1 MKKLFITLIAT
12 GSLLMTNSCSED
24 FLDVNRNPNEAY
36 NNQLTPKERL
46 AAAQT
51 NIFATQYVTLNRFGN
66 LMMNAW
72 VGNIFQYTA
81 PFDDEMKMNV
91 TSTFYNNIWDNYYL
105 GINNFQTIID
115 SDNSSKRF
123 SGHIASA
130 KVLKAFYM
138 QTIVDLYNDAPY
150 TEAFK
155 GQGNLAPKYDKGKDI
170 YKALIKEVD
179 EAIALLNTYP
189 ATAIYFNATG
199 TATGT
204 ESVEDVIFKTNIAS
218 WKQMANTVKLKLI
231 VRLSNCTDPEVIA
244 YRDAALAT
252 LPSTPASY
260 VSSDVLLNP
269 GYTAGNTTQQNPL
282 FRNYG
287 LLTLNGEINSN
298 YRLVFASA
306 NIIDNM
312 LGRAPRT
319 TGLVDSRVQRM
330 FYPNVWN
337 WAEDAEITPGF
348 EGYYGLEQGTTNNAN
363 TVGDY
368 AGLGPKQFLYTS
380 ATTGST
386 QPGVFMLNAESQ
398 FLLAEAA
405 VLYPSKFSGAQ
416 TFFNAGITSSFVY
429 LGLTAA
435 NATTY
440 INNSNSR
447 VNVGWTASTNK
458 IAAIQYQRWIAL
470 TNINPTETFI
480 GYTKTNF
487 PVTPLPIN
495 NVSVTSRP
503 KRLIYPQS
511 EYVANSA
518 NVPNLVKSDAF
529 AINQYSPFWLK

>member
-1 MKKLFITLIAT
+1 MKKLFISLIAA
-12 GSLLMTNSCSED
+12 GSILVMNSCSED
-24 FLDVNRNPNEAY
+24 YLDVNKNPNEAY

-105 GINNFQTIID
+105 GINNFQTIIN
-115 SDNSSKRF
+115 SDNSSKRY
-123 SGHIASA
+123 SGHIAAA
-130 KVLKAFYM
+130 KVLKAYYM

-150 TEAFK
+150 SEAFQ
-155 GQGNLAPKYDKGKDI
+155 GQSNLAPRYDKGKDI

-179 EAIALLNTYP
+179 EAIVLLNSFPGT
-189 ATAIYFNATG
+189 ATYFNATG
-199 TATGT
+199 AAAGS
-204 ESVEDVIFKTNIAS
+204 EGLEDVIFKTNIAS
-218 WKQMANTVKLKLI
+218 WKQLANTVKLRLI

-260 VSSDVLLNP
+260 ISADVLLNP

-282 FRNYG
+282 YRNYG
-287 LLTLNGEINSN
+287 AVTLNGEINSG
-298 YRLVFASA
+298 YRLILGSEHIV
-306 NIIDNM
+306 DNM
-312 LGRAPRT
+312 MGRATRT
-319 TGLVDSRVQRM
+319 SGVTDARIQRM
-330 FYPNVWN
+330 FYANVWN
-337 WAEDAEITPGF
+337 ALEDAEITPNF
-348 EGYYGLEQGTTNNAN
+348 EGYYGLGQGITNNDN

-368 AGLGPKQFLYTS
+368 VGLGAKQFLITN

-386 QPGVFMLNAESQ
+386 QSGVFMLNAESQ

-405 VLYPSKFSGAQ
+405 VLYPAKFSGAQ
-416 TFFNAGITSSFVY
+416 TFFNAGINASFAY
-429 LGLTAA
+429 LGLTPAS
-435 NATTY
+435 ATTY
-440 INNSNSR
+440 INNSNAKI
-447 VNVGWTASTNK
+447 NVGWTASANK
-458 IAAIQYQRWIAL
+458 IAAIQYQKWIAL

-480 GYTKTNF
+480 SYNKTGF
-487 PVTPLPIN
+487 PVTPMPVN
-495 NVSVTSRP
+495 SPVASRP
-503 KRLIYPQS
+503 NRLIYPQS

-518 NVPNLVKSDAF
+518 NVPNMVKADAF
-529 AINQYSPFWLK
+529 TINQYTPFWLK